1 LLAVNEL
8 VHVVVALKNVP
19 ACTGEVRKIVKIGVI
34 GVPGG
39 ESSEK
44 LADAVADATGT
55 RILVSMDA
63 VRLDLPSGRCFHG
76 DMDISALDALII
88 KKIGARY
95 SPDLLDR
102 LEILCFLA
110 DRGVRV
116 FSNPHT
122 VIRMLDR
129 LGCTLRLRAAGVPM
143 PPTTITESPEQAL
156 QAIKRYGRAVL
167 KPLYTSKA
175 RGMRLVDSG
184 ESGLSG
190 LLADYAKS
198 NTVLY
203 VQKALRLK
211 DNLDLGVVF
220 LGREYLATY
229 ARVKA
234 ENAWNTTTA
243 NGGRYA
249 PFTPDAA
256 ILAVARK
263 ARAVFDLAFTC
274 VDVAVTDD
282 GPLVFEV
289 SAFGGFR
296 GVEETTDLKP
306 AVLMAEHLL
315 ARMSEAAGGGDI

>member
-1 LLAVNEL
+1 M
-8 VHVVVALKNVP
+8 
-19 ACTGEVRKIVKIGVI
+19 KIGVI

-63 VRLDLPSGRCFHG
+63 VRLDLPSGRCFYNG
-76 DMDISALDALII
+76 MDISALDALIV

-102 LEILCFLA
+102 LEMLCFLA

-116 FSNPHT
+116 FSDPHT

-129 LGCTLRLRAAGVPM
+129 LGCTLRLQAAGVPM

-156 QAIKRYGRAVL
+156 RAIRRYGRAVL

-175 RGMRLVDSG
+175 RGMRLVDSRNP
-184 ESGLSG
+184 GLPD
-190 LLADYAKS
+190 LIADYVKD
-198 NTVLY
+198 NTVIY
-203 VQKALRLK
+203 AQKALRLEN
-211 DNLDLGVVF
+211 NLDLGVVF
-220 LGREYLATY
+220 LGQDYLTTY

-296 GVEETTDLKP
+296 GVEKTTDLNP
-306 AVLMAEHLL
+306 AALLAEHLL
-315 ARMSEAAGGGDI
+315 ARMREPAAGGKA

>member
-1 LLAVNEL
+1 MARARGQSEE
-8 VHVVVALKNVP
+8 KS
-19 ACTGEVRKIVKIGVI
+19 VKIGVI

-55 RILVSMDA
+55 RILVSMDS
-63 VRLDLPSGRCFHG
+63 VRLDLPSGRCFCNG
-76 DMDISALDALII
+76 MDIAGLDALII
-88 KKIGARY
+88 KKIGLRY

-116 FSNPHT
+116 FSDPHT
-122 VIRMLDR
+122 IIRMLDR
-129 LGCTLRLRAAGVPM
+129 LGCTLRLQAAGVPM

-156 QAIKRYGRAVL
+156 RAIRQYGRAVL

-175 RGMRLVDSG
+175 KGMRLVDSVDCA
-184 ESGLSG
+184 LPD
-190 LLADYAKS
+190 LLAGYAKD

-203 VQKALRLK
+203 VQKALQLEN
-211 DNLDLGVVF
+211 NLDLGVVF
-220 LGREYLATY
+220 LGREYLTTY

-234 ENAWNTTTA
+234 EQAWNTTTA
-243 NGGRYA
+243 SGGRYA
-249 PFTPDAA
+249 PFDPDAA
-256 ILAVARK
+256 VLAVARK

-274 VDVAVTDD
+274 VDVAVTDA

-296 GVEETTDLKP
+296 GVEETTALNP
-306 AVLMAEHLL
+306 AALLAEHLL
-315 ARMSEAAGGGDI
+315 ARLRGPAGGDGI

>member
-1 LLAVNEL
+1 M
-8 VHVVVALKNVP
+8 
-19 ACTGEVRKIVKIGVI
+19 RIGVV

-63 VRLDLPSGRCFHG
+63 VRLDLPSGRCVYNG
-76 DMDISALDALII
+76 MDISALDALII
-88 KKIGARY
+88 KKIGSRY

-116 FSNPHT
+116 FSDPHT
-122 VIRMLDR
+122 IIRMLDR
-129 LGCTLRLRAAGVPM
+129 LGCTLRLQAAGVPM
-143 PPTTITESPEQAL
+143 PRTTITESPEQAL
-156 QAIKRYGRAVL
+156 RAIRRYGRAVL

-175 RGMRLVDSG
+175 KGMRLVDG
-184 ESGLSG
+184 QDSGLPD
-190 LLADYAKS
+190 LLAAYAQD

-203 VQKALRLK
+203 VQKALRLEN
-211 DNLDLGVVF
+211 NLDLGVVF
-220 LGREYLATY
+220 LGREYLTTY

-234 ENAWNTTTA
+234 EHAWNTTTA
-243 NGGRYA
+243 NGGHYA
-249 PFTPDAA
+249 PYTPDAA
-256 ILAVARK
+256 TLAVARK
-263 ARAVFDLAFTC
+263 ARAVFDLVFTC

-289 SAFGGFR
+289 SAFGGYR
-296 GVEETTDLKP
+296 GVEETTDLNP
-306 AVLMAEHLL
+306 AVLVAEHLL
-315 ARMSEAAGGGDI
+315 ARMREPATGGRP

>member
-1 LLAVNEL
+1 M
-8 VHVVVALKNVP
+8 
-19 ACTGEVRKIVKIGVI
+19 RIGVV

-44 LADAVADATGT
+44 LADAVADVTGT
-55 RILVSMDA
+55 RILVSMDN
-63 VRLDLPSGRCFHG
+63 VRLDLPSGRCFHNG
-76 DMDISALDALII
+76 MDISALNALII
-88 KKIGARY
+88 KKIGSRY

-116 FSNPHT
+116 FSDPYT
-122 VIRMLDR
+122 ILRMLDR
-129 LGCTLRLRAAGVPM
+129 LGCTLRLQAAGVPM

-156 QAIKRYGRAVL
+156 RAIRRYGRAVL

-175 RGMRLVDSG
+175 KGMRLVDG
-184 ESGLSG
+184 GDSGLPG
-190 LLADYAKS
+190 LVADHAKDNAVIYA
-198 NTVLY
+198 
-203 VQKALRLK
+203 QKALRLEN
-211 DNLDLGVVF
+211 NLDLGVVF
-220 LGREYLATY
+220 LGRDYLTTY

-249 PFTPDAA
+249 PFAPDAA
-256 ILAVARK
+256 VLAVARK
-263 ARAVFDLAFTC
+263 ARDVFDLVFTC

-296 GVEETTDLKP
+296 GVEETTDLNP
-306 AVLMAEHLL
+306 AALVAEHLL
-315 ARMSEAAGGGDI
+315 ARMGEPAAGGKA